1 MLFSFSVDD
10 GTSFA
15 NVKCYSVVV
24 QKLLELSDTEWV
36 NLEEAVKLQGDIFIT
51 SVLNLCI
58 FYFFRTIDEY
68 LLV

>member
-51 SVLNLCI
+51 SVINL
-58 FYFFRTIDEY
+58 
-68 LLV
+68 